1 MYQYPYTKAPS
12 ESYQLPLWLS
22 NYYSNRDAG
31 LFGSEANKFFESRP
45 SLAYA
50 EQVDQTPTAYSQVPS
65 GIPKFYIGGDGIEDF
80 GLTDPSSTGVT
91 SDISVSDIS
100 SPDVP
105 DISFS
110 DIVSGI
116 EEEVTDFTTD
126 IESEFSNISNEVE
139 SLSNYDLND
148 LSLSDV
154 QTGLNSTIG
163 TIALNALSFTPFAPV
178 ARAVSLGLAA
188 ANAYDSITQ
197 ANQSRGMFGL
207 ANMSFEDAV
216 ATGFGF
222 SGYDFTDA
230 ERADIAGVHGTV
242 GDVGAPGAN
251 APGSAG
257 WDAQVAD
264 LPSGLTGP
272 DPDEAMSDWDSA
284 VADLPDG
291 LDVSEDV
298 DEGDSGGDGGGD
310 GKVICTA
317 LKDMGMLDKELW
329 KYDGEYGKTL
339 PSVTR
344 EGYWSWGV
352 PTALYIRKHKWAA
365 KAIKPVVTQVAKEM
379 AYRVGYG
386 KGSKIGKALLYF
398 GLPLCNLLGSRLK
411 KHTVT
416 A

>member
-1 MYQYPYTKAPS
+1 MYQYPYSTELPS
-12 ESYQLPLWLS
+12 WLS
-22 NYYSNRDAG
+22 NYYSNKEAG
-31 LFGSEANKFFESRP
+31 LFGEEANRFYENRP
-45 SLAYA
+45 SLAYSGQSA
-50 EQVDQTPTAYSQVPS
+50 QAPIAYPQVPS
-65 GIPKFYIGGDGIEDF
+65 GIPEFYTGGDGIEDYGF
-80 GLTDPSSTGVT
+80 DEGPAGTAGTT
-91 SDISVSDIS
+91 SDYSLSDLAT
-100 SPDVP
+100 
-105 DISFS
+105 DIES
-110 DIVSGI
+110 
-116 EEEVTDFTTD
+116 EVTDLTTD
-126 IESEFSNISNEVE
+126 IESEFSNISNEVQ
-139 SLSNYDLND
+139 SLADV
-148 LSLSDV
+148 SLSDLTPSNV
-154 QTGLNSTIG
+154 QDALNSTIG

-178 ARAVSLGLAA
+178 SRALGLGLAA
-188 ANAYDSITQ
+188 ANAYGSITS

-207 ANMSFEDAV
+207 ANMDFVDAV

-230 ERADIAGVHGTV
+230 ERSDIASVHGTV

-251 APGSAG
+251 DPGSAG
-257 WDAQVAD
+257 WDAQISD

-291 LDVSEDV
+291 LDVNEDV
-298 DEGDSGGDGGGD
+298 DEPGGDEGD
-310 GKVICTA
+310 ASDASTVICTA

-339 PSVTR
+339 PLVTR

-365 KAIKPVVTQVAKEM
+365 KAIKPIVTQVAKEM
-379 AYRVGYG
+379 AHRVGYG

-398 GLPLCNLLGSRLK
+398 GLPLCNLLGSCFK

-416 A
+416 V